1 MRNSDLPRHLWH
13 EMEGEPP
20 PDDYVGNGCTCAP
33 NRIGGA
39 DLRPACHF
47 HDYAYDQGGD
57 EADRLLADAT
67 FYRNLLRCGVTQA
80 WANVYYRRVR
90 LHGIR
95 AFQYRDPPRGW
106 RLLGLYVW
114 CFVARYISW
123 GQD

>member
-1 MRNSDLPRHLWH
+1 MQNSDLPRSLWQA
-13 EMEGEPP
+13 MEGPAP

-47 HDYAYDQGGD
+47 HDFAYESGGD

-67 FYRNLLRCGVTQA
+67 FYRNLLRCGVSRS

-95 AFQYRDPPRGW
+95 AFRYHEPLRAW
-106 RLLGLYVW
+106 RLVMLHVW
-114 CFVARYISW
+114 CFVTRYLSW
-123 GQD
+123 SDD